1 MIKEFR
7 RGQPILKVV
16 SSSVGFIE
24 PLAPTKVAS
33 FFDLALPW
41 F

>member
-1 MIKEFR
+1 
-7 RGQPILKVV
+7 
-16 SSSVGFIE
+16 VGFIE